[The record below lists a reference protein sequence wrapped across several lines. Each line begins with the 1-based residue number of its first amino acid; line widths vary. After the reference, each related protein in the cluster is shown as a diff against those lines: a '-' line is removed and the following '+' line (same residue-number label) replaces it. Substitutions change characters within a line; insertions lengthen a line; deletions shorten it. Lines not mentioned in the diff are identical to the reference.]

1 MDHVYSLKNTKS
13 GEIELFETQFTLADS
28 IKVKTF
34 DPILNIKLPIDD
46 VTIFEDYFYE
56 RPIFLSGTY
65 SENKDLSIQFYDFI
79 KQHKNELNSIK
90 KKSDF
95 LTHSLKLC
103 KEIKKDGVFDQT
115 YFLLKTA
122 DKVISNDSTILNYK
136 SIAYSPLFEII
147 VNETLVNYYFF
158 HSFLNSKNGI
168 SDTSSVY
175 IEFSP
180 YYELRSISRPGNTY
194 NNNFSE

>member
-1 MDHVYSLKNTKS
+1 MDHVYSLKNKKS
-13 GEIELFETQFTLADS
+13 GKIELFETQFTLADS

-34 DPILNIKLPIDD
+34 APLLNIKLPIDD

-56 RPIFLSGTY
+56 HPIFSSGTY
-65 SENKDLSIQFYDFI
+65 SENKDLSIQFYNFL

-90 KKSDF
+90 EKSYF
-95 LTHSLKLC
+95 LNHSLKLC
-103 KEIKKDGVFDQT
+103 KEIKKDGAFDQS

-122 DKVISNDSTILNYK
+122 DEIITNDSTISNYK
-136 SIAYSPLFEII
+136 SIEYSPLFETII
-147 VNETLVNYYFF
+147 NETLVNYYFF
-158 HSFLNSKNGI
+158 HSFINSHNGI

-180 YYELRSISRPGNTY
+180 YYELRSISTPANTY
-194 NNNFSE
+194 NNNFND